1 MAPGTL
7 GRAALDPG
15 PCIFLSPTSVPPGA
29 TPSRW
34 RFPHFLLFPS
44 SVIITLYFLAVRP
57 TMRNKDA
64 FPPPP
69 LPVTKVWAWDVSGR
83 GMGSVHTVWQGGP
96 SLLSFPLPSGWSWS
110 CHLGP
115 QDGGQMLGMPE
126 PDITTGSGS
135 TNWLSF

>member
-1 MAPGTL
+1 
-7 GRAALDPG
+7 
-15 PCIFLSPTSVPPGA
+15 
-29 TPSRW
+29 
-34 RFPHFLLFPS
+34 
-44 SVIITLYFLAVRP
+44 
-57 TMRNKDA
+57 MRNKDA